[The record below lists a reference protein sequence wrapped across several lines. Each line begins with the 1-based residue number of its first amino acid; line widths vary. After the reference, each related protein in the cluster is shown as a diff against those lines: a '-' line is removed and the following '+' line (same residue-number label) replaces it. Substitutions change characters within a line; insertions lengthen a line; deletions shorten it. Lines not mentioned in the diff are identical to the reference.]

1 MTNTPVNDK
10 SQYPKV
16 SIIIVT
22 LNVADSLQPCLDS
35 IYKQTYPNI
44 EIVIMD
50 GLSTDGT
57 VDILK
62 ANDSRIACW
71 RSEKDG
77 GIYQAMNKGLDYI
90 TGDWVYFLGAD
101 DILYDDFSTLAY
113 QLKDHSLI
121 YYANVSYQGQKYR
134 GEVTAYQH
142 AKGAVCHQAIIYP
155 KEVFTV
161 HQLRFDP
168 KYKISA
174 DHVLNMQ
181 CWRKFRFVYVDLMI
195 AFFNDTGVSTQYLDG
210 AFERDKQKLIFKH
223 HGFVTGMRYV
233 IRLMKEKRKP
243 DNYKKI
249 KPTND

>member
-1 MTNTPVNDK
+1 MTSLTGKDNT
-10 SQYPKV
+10 QHEKV

-22 LNVADSLQPCLDS
+22 LNAAPDLQKCLNS
-35 IYKQTYPNI
+35 IYAQSYPAI
-44 EIVIMD
+44 EIIVMD

-62 ANDSRIACW
+62 ANNDRIACW
-71 RSEKDG
+71 KSEKDG
-77 GIYQAMNKGLDYI
+77 GIYQAMNKALDYV
-90 TGDWVYFLGAD
+90 TGQWVYFLGAD
-101 DILYDDFSTLAY
+101 DVLYDDFSTLCY
-113 QLKDHSLI
+113 TLKDHSII
-121 YYANVSYQGQKYR
+121 YYANVNYQGQKYR

-142 AKGAVCHQAIIYP
+142 AKGAVCHQAMIYP
-155 KEVFTV
+155 KEIFVEQ
-161 HQLRFDP
+161 HLRFDP

-181 CWRKFRFVYVDLMI
+181 AWRKFRFVYHDLTL

-210 AFERDKQKLIFKH
+210 AFERDKKKLIFKY

-233 IRLMKEKRKP
+233 IRLWKERNKP
-243 DNYKKI
+243 QNYKKI